1 MDLVAVGIVVLIA
14 STSVALWDVFT
25 ARTGVSKSENRLHLV
40 QLAYMAMFISAL
52 GLMLKFISFAGV
64 LLLATVVTG
73 LIYFWD
79 FLGGARRRAKGS
91 HDPMPVELAKGFFP
105 VILIVFFV
113 RSFIAEPFKIPSG
126 SMIPTLE
133 VGDFILVNK
142 FTYGIRLPV
151 ANKKIVELNQPKR
164 GDVMV
169 FRYPE
174 DQSLDYIKRV
184 IGLPGDEVAYIN
196 KRLIVNGKPIPTAP
210 EGSFEVT
217 EHGLNYQH
225 YDRLREKM
233 GDTQHAIIVNPDTAP
248 LHLAG
253 VSQFPQRDQCRYNEQ
268 GFTCRVPP
276 GHFLMLGDNRDN
288 SKDSRYWGFVPEE
301 NIVGKAFFIWWNF
314 GEFKRIGSV
323 IN

>member
-1 MDLVAVGIVVLIA
+1 MDLVTIGIVVLGV
-14 STSVALWDVFT
+14 STAIALWDVFT
-25 ARTGVSKSENRLHLV
+25 SKTGEVKSENRLHWV
-40 QLAYMAMFISAL
+40 QFAYMAMFISSL
-52 GLMLKFISFAGV
+52 GLMLKFVSFAGV
-64 LLLATVVTG
+64 LLIATVVTG
-73 LIYFWD
+73 LIYAWD
-79 FLGGARRRAKGS
+79 FLWGAKRRPKGL

-151 ANKKIVELNQPKR
+151 ANKKILAVNLPKR

-174 DQSLDYIKRV
+174 DQTLDYIKRV
-184 IGLPGDEVAYIN
+184 VGLPGEEIAYIN
-196 KRLIVNGKPIPTAP
+196 KRLIVNGQPVATTS
-210 EGSFEVT
+210 EGSVELA
-217 EHGLNYQH
+217 EKGLNFQQ
-225 YDRLREKM
+225 YDRLKEKM
-233 GDTQHAIIVNPDTAP
+233 GDTQHAIIVNPETAP

-268 GFTCRVPP
+268 GFTCRVPA
-276 GHFLMLGDNRDN
+276 GHYLMLGDNRDN

-314 GEFKRIGSV
+314 GEFNRIGSV

>member
-1 MDLVAVGIVVLIA
+1 MDLVTVGIISLLAGTGIA
-14 STSVALWDVFT
+14 VWDAVTSHQGDI
-25 ARTGVSKSENRLHLV
+25 KSENRLHLV
-40 QLAYMAMFISAL
+40 QFAYMVMFIAAF

-73 LIYFWD
+73 VIYLWD
-79 FLGGARRRAKGS
+79 FLWGAKRRPADA
-91 HDPMPVELAKGFFP
+91 HEPMAVDLAKGFFP

-151 ANKKIVELNQPKR
+151 ANKKIVEINKPLP

-174 DQSLDYIKRV
+174 DPSLDYIKRV
-184 IGLPGDEVAYIN
+184 VGVPGDEIAYLN
-196 KRLIVNGKPIPTAP
+196 KRLIINGKAVSSAP
-210 EGSFEVT
+210 DGSFEAT
-217 EHGLNYQH
+217 EQGLRYQQ
-225 YDRLREKM
+225 YDRIQEKL
-233 GDTQHAIIVNPDTAP
+233 GEHQHAIIVNPDAAP

-253 VSQFPQRDQCRYNEQ
+253 VSQFPHKDGCRYNEQ
-268 GFTCRVPP
+268 GFTCRVPE
-276 GHFLMLGDNRDN
+276 GHYFMLGDNRDN

-301 NIVGKAFFIWWNF
+301 NIVGKAFFIWANF
-314 GEFKRIGSV
+314 SDFKRIGSR
-323 IN
+323 IK

>member
-1 MDLVAVGIVVLIA
+1 MDLVTIGIAVLA
-14 STSVALWDVFT
+14 TSTAIALWDVFSST
-25 ARTGVSKSENRLHLV
+25 AGEAKSENRLHLV
-40 QLAYMAMFISAL
+40 QFAYMAIFISAL
-52 GLMLKFISFAGV
+52 GLMLKFVSFAGV
-64 LLLATVVTG
+64 LLLATVITG
-73 LIYFWD
+73 LIYAWD
-79 FLGGARRRAKGS
+79 LLWGARRRPKAA

-151 ANKKIVELNQPKR
+151 VNRKIVELNQPKR

-184 IGLPGDEVAYIN
+184 VGLPGDEISYIN
-196 KRLIVNGKPIPTAP
+196 KRLIINGKPVPTVP
-210 EGSFEVT
+210 DGGFEAS
-217 EHGLNYQH
+217 EQGLNFQR
-225 YDRLREKM
+225 YDRLREKL
-233 GDTQHAIIVNPDTAP
+233 GDTQHAIIVNPDTSP

-253 VSQFPQRDQCRYNEQ
+253 VSQFPRRDQCRYNEQ
-268 GFTCRVPP
+268 GFTCRVPA

>member
-1 MDLVAVGIVVLIA
+1 MDLVSIGLGVLAV
-14 STSVALWDVFT
+14 STAVALWDAIT
-25 ARTGVSKSENRLHLV
+25 ARADEPKSENRLHLV
-40 QLAYMAMFISAL
+40 QFAYMAIFISSL

-64 LLLATVVTG
+64 LLVATVVTG

-79 FLGGARRRAKGS
+79 FVWGARRRPAGA

-174 DQSLDYIKRV
+174 DPTLDYIKRV
-184 IGLPGDEVAYIN
+184 VGLPGEEISYLN
-196 KRLIVNGKPIPTAP
+196 KRLIVNGQPIATTA
-210 EGSFEVT
+210 EGSFEMT
-217 EHGLNYQH
+217 DAGLRYQH
-225 YDRLREKM
+225 FDRLLEKM
-233 GDTQHAIIVNPDTAP
+233 GETQHTVIVNPDTPP

-268 GFTCRVPP
+268 GFTCRVPA
-276 GHFLMLGDNRDN
+276 GHYLMLGDNRDN

-314 GEFKRIGSV
+314 GEFTRIGSA
-323 IN
+323 IH